1 MFVQAAGKQMRRL
14 PEVAAL
20 VRGIMLGLQ
29 RNTIVKEKL
38 VKELQA
44 RYKGVS
50 NLTIATDIDM
60 IAKVIAI
67 INFSSKLLSSV

>member
-20 VRGIMLGLQ
+20 VRGIMLGLR

-44 RYKGVS
+44 RLAT
-50 NLTIATDIDM
+50 LTAHSLP
-60 IAKVIAI
+60 A
-67 INFSSKLLSSV
+67 